1 MLNYLIPRPQTIS
14 ILHEVSNEF
23 YFQGSG
29 RLSLKTFS
37 NGRALYETGQGTY
50 AVEEEKYLLL
60 NQGQEYS
67 ITIESREP
75 VESFCVFITEEGI
88 EDLKRTLILPPE
100 LLLEDPFDSGDGTTS
115 FMEKTYTNQHMS
127 ILLKRLKGAYVHFRH
142 DPVWMEERLHE
153 LGSVLLKDHQKVHY
167 ERQRLTSIKSST
179 RAELYR
185 RVQIGHEYL
194 SAYFNRQITIQ
205 DAAVAACMSGNH
217 FLRSYK
223 QLFGR
228 SPHQYLTERRLQ
240 EARKM
245 LRTTNLTVTEICMEA
260 GFQSPSSF
268 SLLFSKWYG
277 ISPIA
282 FRKKSDFR

>member
-88 EDLKRTLILPPE
+88 EDLKRTLMLPPE
-100 LLLEDPFDSGDGTTS
+100 LLLEDPFDSGDSTTS

-205 DAAVAACMSGNH
+205 DSAVAACMSGNH

-228 SPHQYLTERRLQ
+228 SPHKYLTERRLQ

-245 LRTTNLTVTEICMEA
+245 LRTTNLTVTEICMEV

-282 FRKKSDFR
+282 FRQKK

>member
-1 MLNYLIPRPQTIS
+1 MMLNYLIPRPQTIS

-88 EDLKRTLILPPE
+88 EDLKRTLMLPPE

-194 SAYFNRQITIQ
+194 SAYFNRQIIIQ

-245 LRTTNLTVTEICMEA
+245 LRTTNLTVTEICMEV
-260 GFQSPSSF
+260 GIQSPSSF

-282 FRKKSDFR
+282 FRQKK

>member
-88 EDLKRTLILPPE
+88 EDLKRTLMLPPE

-194 SAYFNRQITIQ
+194 SAYFNRQIIIQ

-245 LRTTNLTVTEICMEA
+245 LRTTNLTVTEICMEV
-260 GFQSPSSF
+260 GIQSPSSF

-282 FRKKSDFR
+282 FRQKK